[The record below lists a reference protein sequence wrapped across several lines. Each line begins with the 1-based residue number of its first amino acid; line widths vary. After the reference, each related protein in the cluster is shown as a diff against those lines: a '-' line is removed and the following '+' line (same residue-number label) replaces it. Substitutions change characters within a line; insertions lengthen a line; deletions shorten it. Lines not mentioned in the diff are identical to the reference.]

1 MQSPIFIENAS
12 MKRQLPFSHRLLFLF
27 LVVLA
32 AACSSARSEN
42 GHSNNHPLATNNSDS
57 SIDDTLIG
65 LPTIDS
71 VLQFNVMV
79 TVIFEDSRGHFWF
92 GSHGDGL
99 CRYDGTNYTYF
110 RVNHGMPA
118 GIERE
123 FAPGPDWSIV
133 RKINGSNQINAIE
146 EDKNGTIWISNGD
159 GILCKFN
166 GSVFVPVPV
175 DKKGVLPL
183 NLARASWKKEQEHLW
198 IGAANSLG
206 LYRYNGKTLEYFSFP
221 KPYASERDG
230 ISAFYRDSEG
240 GFWLGT
246 MENGTFRYDGNAFT
260 PINKKNEVGICR
272 SVFQDKSG
280 RIWITNNRFDMNYLQ
295 GDSLVNF
302 IEEYRAKTKERV
314 PDFGKGIQSIAQD
327 ADGNLW
333 FGTFGS
339 GLWRYDGKQLT
350 HITENGTLPILLV
363 KAMYKNSA
371 GELLYSIGEGSV
383 YRYDG
388 KIFERFDGGDVKR

>member
-1 MQSPIFIENAS
+1 MTY
-12 MKRQLPFSHRLLFLF
+12 FSRGLFCLFL
-27 LVVLA
+27 LVLA
-32 AACSSARSEN
+32 TGCSSARSDDRT
-42 GHSNNHPLATNNSDS
+42 SNTGTLPANDAQTTL
-57 SIDDTLIG
+57 DDTLIG
-65 LPTIDS
+65 LPTMDS

-110 RVNHGMPA
+110 RANHGMPK

-159 GILCKFN
+159 GILCKLN
-166 GSVFVPVPV
+166 GSVFEPVPV

-183 NLARASWKKEQEHLW
+183 KLSRESWKKEQEHLW
-198 IGAANSLG
+198 IGASNALG
-206 LYRYNGKTLEYFSFP
+206 LYRYNGKTLEYFALP
-221 KPYASERDG
+221 KHDASGWDG
-230 ISAFYRDSEG
+230 ISEFYRDKDG
-240 GFWLGT
+240 AFWLGT
-246 MENGTFRYDGNAFT
+246 MENGTFRYDGNTFT
-260 PINKKNEVGICR
+260 PMNKKDEIGICR

-280 RIWITNNRFDMNYLQ
+280 RIWITNNRYDMNYLR

-302 IEEYRAKTKERV
+302 IEEYRAKTKELV
-314 PDFGKGIQSIAQD
+314 PEFGKAFQSIAQD
-327 ADGNLW
+327 AEGNLW
-333 FGTFGS
+333 FGTFGA
-339 GLWRYDGKQLT
+339 GLWRYDGEQLT
-350 HITENGTLPILLV
+350 HITKDGILPILLV

-388 KIFERFDGGDVKR
+388 KGFVRFDGREEQ